1 MLPAVAQPDDGLKMV
16 RLSAELVSR
25 SRFESVESPSRPLDA
40 DGALVVYWKQGNLGV
55 IPLLLRS

>member
-1 MLPAVAQPDDGLKMV
+1 MV